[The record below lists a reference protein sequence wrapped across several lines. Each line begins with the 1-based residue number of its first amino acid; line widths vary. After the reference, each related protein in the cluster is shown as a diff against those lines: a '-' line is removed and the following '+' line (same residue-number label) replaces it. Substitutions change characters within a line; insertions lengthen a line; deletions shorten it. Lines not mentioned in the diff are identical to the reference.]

1 MHGSVSE
8 RTRQVMSQNSGV
20 RTLDLK
26 DYELARVLYAM
37 GYSYAQ
43 VATRLGISRPYA
55 SRIINRKTL
64 H

>member
-1 MHGSVSE
+1 
-8 RTRQVMSQNSGV
+8 MSQNSGV